1 MWSSYRHVDT
11 DDADDDIF
19 AEDDDNDGD
28 SDSWLLDDARCSQLV
43 QWILIYHSPV
53 CLSPSYLHTYTQSLT
68 INKHTHS
75 THWVGENKNI
85 LTQDKCRRSLTSIE
99 ISGVSMDCIW
109 PGWVTPHSHLMASP
123 QSGDISPA
131 NSSQYPQHSQLY
143 SCTGFNSS
151 YWLLDLHLSVKM
163 SSRNTIK
170 QFKIRDTSNRMFK
183 TASKDFSSLNQQ
195 NHKTLPPLMWHSV
208 NLVIIHAG
216 WAVQIMLCS
225 PRSKSFFVSINYQNQ

>member
-1 MWSSYRHVDT
+1 MFS
-11 DDADDDIF
+11 
-19 AEDDDNDGD
+19 
-28 SDSWLLDDARCSQLV
+28 ARAIDPYLP
-43 QWILIYHSPV
+43 LT
-53 CLSPSYLHTYTQSLT
+53 CLSVSLISTYIHTISH
-68 INKHTHS
+68 NKQTHTMC
-75 THWVGENKNI
+75 VGKTKIFWPE
-85 LTQDKCRRSLTSIE
+85 TSRVE

-195 NHKTLPPLMWHSV
+195 NHKTFTPFDV
-208 NLVIIHAG
+208 T
-216 WAVQIMLCS
+216 LCK
-225 PRSKSFFVSINYQNQ
+225 PGG

>member
-1 MWSSYRHVDT
+1 MCVGKT
-11 DDADDDIF
+11 KIF
-19 AEDDDNDGD
+19 WPE
-28 SDSWLLDDARCSQLV
+28 
-43 QWILIYHSPV
+43 
-53 CLSPSYLHTYTQSLT
+53 
-68 INKHTHS
+68 
-75 THWVGENKNI
+75 
-85 LTQDKCRRSLTSIE
+85 TSRVE

-109 PGWVTPHSHLMASP
+109 PGWVTPHSHLVASP

-208 NLVIIHAG
+208 NLAIVHVEQYRSCWAHQDLNLFSSQLIIRINNL
-216 WAVQIMLCS
+216 IMES
-225 PRSKSFFVSINYQNQ
+225 NRYQKILAPTWMLYCNQSAYL